1 MSILAQTLPP
11 APVPCSATTPI
22 ASISLAER
30 AVYLLE
36 YGQDVVARLAS
47 VDRHVAQYLQ
57 AQLVRFASHLRL
69 MLDCQDQ
76 SLLRLFIAS
85 LDASLAP
92 GEWLLRE
99 VAP

>member
-1 MSILAQTLPP
+1 MSILAHGMAS
-11 APVPCSATTPI
+11 APVPCSATTPT

-36 YGQDVVARLAS
+36 YGQDVVARLAA
-47 VDRHVAQYLQ
+47 VDHHVAQYLH
-57 AQLVRFASHLRL
+57 ALLDRFAAHLRL

-76 SLLRLFIAS
+76 SLLRLFIES